1 MRILALYEILNKRP
15 LVIFAISY
23 IAGLIIGLFILNSI
37 FFILIFSFLFLLL
50 LSKILRKKTSI
61 IIVISIFFVLL
72 GLFRVYIH
80 SLPFPKSHISNV
92 INDKEKVNLEGLI
105 ISPPQF
111 ELNKT
116 RFFIEAKKI
125 HSREGTRIVNGKAK
139 ITIYESYV
147 NLKYKD
153 RVLVK
158 KIRLHP
164 PIGFQ
169 NFNTFNYQSYMQR
182 QGIYVIGGVSKGSR
196 VEILERNE
204 KGIINTLFTIKNK
217 ILKNIDSSL
226 PFPTNRIIKAIV
238 WGNRGLLDRD
248 IIEVFNNSGIAH
260 LLAISGLH
268 IGFIAFTSFFL
279 IYKLI
284 FYIQYFLIPKGITYL
299 DSKKIAA
306 LITIFPIFIYAIM
319 VGNRI
324 PTLRAGIMIYTYLL
338 AIILD
343 RHRDLY
349 NILALAVIIL
359 LVWNPLSFYNIG
371 FQLSFIAVLGIIFC
385 ISNFLYNNY
394 NNTEIK
400 KERFN
405 FYSLIKKRIFQY
417 LIVSLA
423 ASLSVLP
430 IISLYFN
437 KLIFVSPISN
447 FIILPF
453 ASFLIPFA
461 LFSSL
466 LGLIYTPIIGLTSWI
481 INIFSSTIF
490 YIAKFFSSL
499 PFSYI
504 FVSKPSLLILLLYY
518 TALFTIFTYKKIKL
532 KKVLIAS
539 LLLLIIVFFSSSLI
553 SSSNNPLMV
562 TFLDVGQGEST
573 FIRTPLHQS
582 ILIDG
587 GGAYN
592 NGFKIGE
599 KVVLPF
605 LLNHGVRKIDLMI
618 ATHPHPDHMK
628 GLVDIVNTL
637 KVKEIFL
644 NKDNPNY
651 SFYRELSDVVL
662 KKEIKVKRIS
672 SPFHYNIGEVD
683 IIFFHPSDKFNNIN
697 SKVRDE
703 NNRSLAFKLIYR
715 NFSILFTGDIENK
728 AEEYILA
735 NNYPLKAN
743 ILKIPHHGSRTSST
757 REFLKEV
764 DPDIAVISVGRYNWF
779 RLPSIDV
786 IERLKERDIEIYR
799 TDKHGSIRVLSN
811 GNEYFVE
818 TFK

>member
-1 MRILALYEILNKRP
+1 LYNLLNKRP
-15 LVIFAISY
+15 LVILTISY

-37 FFILIFSFLFLLL
+37 FLIVIFSFLIL
-50 LSKILRKKTSI
+50 LSIILRKKLSTI
-61 IIVISIFFVLL
+61 TIISIFFILF

-80 SLPFPKSHISNV
+80 TFPFPNNHISNV
-92 INDKEKVNLEGLI
+92 INDKKKVNLEGVI

-111 ELNKT
+111 KLDKT
-116 RFFIEAKKI
+116 RFIIEAKKI
-125 HSREGTRIVNGKAK
+125 YSREETKIVNGKVK
-139 ITIYESYV
+139 ITIYEPYV

-153 RVLVK
+153 EVLVK

-196 VEILERNE
+196 VEVLKRTET
-204 KGIINTLFTIKNK
+204 GIINTLFKIKDK
-217 ILKNIDSSL
+217 VLENIDTNL
-226 PFPTNRIIKAIV
+226 PFPNNGIIKAIV
-238 WGNRGLLDRD
+238 WGERGLLDRY
-248 IIEVFNNSGIAH
+248 IIEMFNNSGIAH

-268 IGFIAFTSFFL
+268 LGFIAFASFFL

-284 FYIQYFLIPKGITYL
+284 FYIQYLIIPKGITYY
-299 DSKKIAA
+299 DSRKIAA
-306 LITIFPIFIYAIM
+306 LFTIFPIFIYAIM

-324 PTLRAGIMIYTYLL
+324 PTLRAGIMIYTYLF

-359 LVWNPLSFYNIG
+359 LIWNPLSFYDIG
-371 FQLSFIAVLGIIFC
+371 FQLSFIAVLGITFC
-385 ISNFLYNNY
+385 ISNFLYNN
-394 NNTEIK
+394 TEIR
-400 KERFN
+400 KEEFN
-405 FYSLIKKRIFQY
+405 FYSFIKKKVFQY

-430 IISLYFN
+430 IIAIYFN
-437 KLIFVSPISN
+437 KLIFVSPLSN
-447 FIILPF
+447 SIVLPF
-453 ASFLIPFA
+453 ASFLIPLA
-461 LFSSL
+461 LFSSF
-466 LGLIYTPIIGLTSWI
+466 LGLIYTPLIKLTSWT
-481 INIFSSTIF
+481 INIFTSIIF
-490 YIAKFFSSL
+490 YLAKFFSSL

-504 FVSKPSLLILLLYY
+504 FISKPSLLILLLYY
-518 TALFTIFTYKKIKL
+518 TALFTIFFYKKRVL
-532 KKVLIAS
+532 KRVLIT
-539 LLLLIIVFFSSSLI
+539 LLLLLSILFYSSKFILN
-553 SSSNNPLMV
+553 SNNSLMV

-573 FIRTPLHQS
+573 FIRTPSHQS

-605 LLNHGVRKIDLMI
+605 LLNHGVKKIDLMI

-651 SFYRELSDVVL
+651 NFYRELNDAAF
-662 KKEIKVKRIS
+662 KKEIKIKRIS
-672 SPFHYNIGEVD
+672 SPFHYKLGEVQ
-683 IIFFHPSDKFNNIN
+683 ITFFHPSDEFSSIN
-697 SKVRDE
+697 SKIKDE
-703 NNRSLAFKLIYR
+703 NNRSLVFKLIYR
-715 NFSILFTGDIENK
+715 KFSILFAGDIQNK

-735 NNYPLKAN
+735 NIYPLKAN
-743 ILKIPHHGSRTSST
+743 ILKIPHHGSRASSIE
-757 REFLKEV
+757 EFLREV
-764 DPDIAVISVGRYNWF
+764 DPDISIISLGRYNWF
-779 RLPSIDV
+779 RLPSLDV
-786 IERLKERDIEIYR
+786 IEKLKERDIEIYR
-799 TDKHGSIRVLSN
+799 TDKHGSIRVISN
-811 GNEYFVE
+811 GSECFVK
-818 TFK
+818 TFN